1 MSRWRVLFRFNRR
14 LTVRLTNAPSLPPP
28 YLALTYPSVPVSHS
42 TITHMRSKRPPQE
55 LSPEH
60 IFLAH
65 RLIGLNVLVKVE
77 STDFWLQLK
86 QSGKQP

>member
-1 MSRWRVLFRFNRR
+1 
-14 LTVRLTNAPSLPPP
+14 
-28 YLALTYPSVPVSHS
+28 
-42 TITHMRSKRPPQE
+42 MRSKRPPQE

-77 STDFWLQLK
+77 STDFWLQLN